1 MLLLIGWLV
10 GKQCDKSKHKVSN
23 DHKQHDLIVILMV
36 WVKNK
41 AERTKTGRHKLEEG
55 RRKVRKFRSG
65 GKTTLD
71 TSSAYNSVN
80 L

>member
-1 MLLLIGWLV
+1 
-10 GKQCDKSKHKVSN
+10 
-23 DHKQHDLIVILMV
+23 MV